1 MTDEDSRIAAMA
13 QADYLLRAALDL
25 LCALMPDAIA
35 HSIVDQIC
43 EDHALQRL
51 DSGEMTG
58 TPVNAPTS
66 TAKH

>member
-43 EDHALQRL
+43 EDHSAQRL
-51 DSGEMTG
+51 ADDIAAPAGS
-58 TPVNAPTS
+58 APTS